1 MAATSIN
8 SFSHWSTAVR
18 RSAFI
23 GKHAPR
29 RGMIHPDATLGR
41 HLFHIVQNPSV
52 FVDALKAGAPCACG
66 TMPKLMTLFG

>member
-1 MAATSIN
+1 
-8 SFSHWSTAVR
+8 
-18 RSAFI
+18 
-23 GKHAPR
+23 
-29 RGMIHPDATLGR
+29 MIHPDATLGR